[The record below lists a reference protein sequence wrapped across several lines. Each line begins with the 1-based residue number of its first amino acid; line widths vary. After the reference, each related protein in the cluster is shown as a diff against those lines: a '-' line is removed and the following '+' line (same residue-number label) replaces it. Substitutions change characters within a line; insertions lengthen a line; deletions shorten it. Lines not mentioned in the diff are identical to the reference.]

1 MDVISSAKEI
11 EAACEVT
18 EKMNM
23 PVLVGLHLKKNGKVA
38 SGESITEIVKKFSS
52 NNWLGL
58 VGACVSLEIIEKSS
72 NEMSN
77 LNIPFGFK
85 VNLWKVEEPLPVYKF
100 NTAKFNEVGKNPNDT
115 LGRRDE
121 ITNEVFYNFA
131 KSIKEKGAN
140 ILGGCCNINPGHIK
154 SLSFLK

>member
-1 MDVISSAKEI
+1 
-11 EAACEVT
+11 
-18 EKMNM
+18 
-23 PVLVGLHLKKNGKVA
+23 
-38 SGESITEIVKKFSS
+38 
-52 NNWLGL
+52 
-58 VGACVSLEIIEKSS
+58 
-72 NEMSN
+72 MSN

-85 VNLWKVEEPLPVYKF
+85 ANLWKVEEPLPVNKF

-131 KSIKEKGAN
+131 KSIKDKGAN

-154 SLSFLK
+154 SLSSLK